1 MNEAH
6 LAAKPPDRFPAD
18 PSGKTGL
25 DPFVLREELR
35 RVSVPIDQ
43 YGSWRMHGLSFALL
57 VVLPV
62 VWRAIYYGLISAGKY
77 SVEFRFSGS
86 ARELVADED
95 NLAAGKPGTPEIGRL
110 PYMAADYLRSR
121 NVVRE
126 LDSAGK
132 HLRRASHGEAHF
144 GPELIGSENP
154 K

>member
-35 RVSVPIDQ
+35 RVSVLIDQ

-62 VWRAIYYGLISAGKY
+62 V
-77 SVEFRFSGS
+77 
-86 ARELVADED
+86 
-95 NLAAGKPGTPEIGRL
+95 
-110 PYMAADYLRSR
+110 
-121 NVVRE
+121 
-126 LDSAGK
+126 
-132 HLRRASHGEAHF
+132 
-144 GPELIGSENP
+144 
-154 K
+154 